1 MGTYEQIREII
12 SKYVDVFNLSE
23 DDLLEISGLNSL
35 DVVEISAQI
44 EEIFNIEL
52 TSDEIISIKTMKDI
66 VCLVEQKRK

>member
-1 MGTYEQIREII
+1 MGTYEQIRDII
-12 SKYVDVFNLSE
+12 SKYVDVSNLSE
-23 DDLLEISGLNSL
+23 DDLLETTGINSL

>member
-1 MGTYEQIREII
+1 METYEQIKKIN
-12 SKYVDVFNLSE
+12 SKYVDVSHLSE
-23 DDLLEISGLNSL
+23 NDLLENTGINSL

>member
-1 MGTYEQIREII
+1 METYEQIKKIV
-12 SKYVDVFNLSE
+12 SKYVDVSHLSE
-23 DDLLEISGLNSL
+23 NDLLENTGINSL

>member
-1 MGTYEQIREII
+1 METYEQIKKII
-12 SKYVDVFNLSE
+12 SKYVDVSHLSE
-23 DDLLEISGLNSL
+23 NDLLENTGINSL

-44 EEIFNIEL
+44 EEVFNIEL

>member
-1 MGTYEQIREII
+1 METYEQIKKII
-12 SKYVDVFNLSE
+12 SKYVDVSHLSE
-23 DDLLEISGLNSL
+23 NDLLENTGINSL